1 MQSSVQ
7 QNEIISDFG
16 CPVEI
21 LTGRGNNF
29 TTTILNSY
37 FTLIDIKHILTSA
50 YRPRSNGVIERFN
63 RLFGGMLA
71 KYVGD
76 HDINK
81 WDEYIDHA
89 LFPCR
94 VRQHH
99 ATGGPLASSFIM
111 MMGSDSSFDIVEFVF
126 VFIIRL
132 RVLNP
137 RVRVLR
143 VFRPALVYGVEAKL
157 PGDEDNNISC
167 RAQQLDQPV
176 QQRGTVVHQRL
187 N

>member
-1 MQSSVQ
+1 
-7 QNEIISDFG
+7 
-16 CPVEI
+16 
-21 LTGRGNNF
+21 
-29 TTTILNSY
+29 
-37 FTLIDIKHILTSA
+37 
-50 YRPRSNGVIERFN
+50 
-63 RLFGGMLA
+63 
-71 KYVGD
+71 
-76 HDINK
+76 
-81 WDEYIDHA
+81 
-89 LFPCR
+89 
-94 VRQHH
+94 
-99 ATGGPLASSFIM
+99 
-111 MMGSDSSFDIVEFVF
+111 FDIINVDVG
-126 VFIIRL
+126 L